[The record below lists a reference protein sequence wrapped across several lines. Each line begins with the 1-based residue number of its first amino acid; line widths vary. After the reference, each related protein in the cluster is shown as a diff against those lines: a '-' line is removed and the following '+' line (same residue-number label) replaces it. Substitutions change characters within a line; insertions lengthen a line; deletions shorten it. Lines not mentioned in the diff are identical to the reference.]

1 VYCIELMC
9 FVRLPFDRLLVAR
22 ALLQTQVPRPPVKGA
37 RKLSPAVDRKSVA
50 GNPQTRLR
58 RYTNVGVNASTNKLA
73 SKRNVSLGGNLNF
86 DPDSSGVFPLVTPN
100 FWTDFVK

>member
-1 VYCIELMC
+1 M
-9 FVRLPFDRLLVAR
+9 
-22 ALLQTQVPRPPVKGA
+22 KGA
-37 RKLSPAVDRKSVA
+37 RKLSPAIDRKSVA

-58 RYTNVGVNASTNKLA
+58 RYTNVGVNASTDKLA

-100 FWTDFVK
+100 FWTDFVKRLCRLVLNIYD